1 MSKPIKP
8 LNNDELKKLAPSLFQ
23 EQPYHEVS
31 EKYHFIPTIEVVEQL
46 RDKNWYPVSVSEA
59 NVRDLDKDGFQ
70 QHYVRFQNFT
80 DLINPNANVVELLLF
95 NSHDRSKSFTIS
107 AGIYRYVCSN
117 GLVIADSVFDSYK
130 IKHLGDR
137 DNDVSNAVNKI
148 AQVKNRLLE
157 KVSKFENIILSND
170 EKQAFLQSAL
180 PLRYSQNLTLDNP
193 NELLAPL
200 RVEDTKDDLYTTLN
214 VLQENLLSS
223 KISGYNKDTGR
234 RFTSKEIT
242 SISKDVEINKGLWDI
257 AERIASIKDPT
268 YEVSLSSQS
277 SIAA

>member
-8 LNNDELKKLAPSLFQ
+8 LTNEELKAKAPSLFQ

-31 EKYHFIPTIEVVEQL
+31 DKYHFIPTIDIVENL
-46 RDKNWYPVSVSEA
+46 REQSWFPVSVSEA
-59 NVRDLDKDGFQ
+59 GVRDITKDGFQ
-70 QHYVRFQNFT
+70 QHYVRFQNFQ
-80 DLINPNANVVELLLF
+80 DLINPSGNVVELLLF
-95 NSHDRSKSFTIS
+95 NSHDSSKAFTIS
-107 AGIYRYVCSN
+107 AGIYRYICSN

-137 DNDVSNAVNKI
+137 NNDVENAVARITEVKPKLLSKI
-148 AQVKNRLLE
+148 A
-157 KVSKFENIILSND
+157 KFESIKLNKS
-170 EKQAFLQSAL
+170 EKEAFMQSAL
-180 PLRYSQNLTLDNP
+180 PLRFENHLELDNP
-193 NELLAPL
+193 NDLLNPL
-200 RVEDTKDDLYTTLN
+200 RAEDTKDDLYTTLN

-257 AERIASIKDPT
+257 AERIASIKD
-268 YEVSLSSQS
+268 SSYAL
-277 SIAA
+277 AAWGTIWN

>member
-8 LNNDELKKLAPSLFQ
+8 LTNEELKAKAPSLFQ

-31 EKYHFIPTIEVVEQL
+31 EKYHFIPTIDIVENL
-46 RDKNWYPVSVSEA
+46 REQSWFPVSVSEA
-59 NVRDLDKDGFQ
+59 GVRDISKDGFQ
-70 QHYVRFQNFT
+70 QHYVRFQNFQ
-80 DLINPNANVVELLLF
+80 DLINPSGNVVELLLF
-95 NSHDRSKSFTIS
+95 NSHDRSKAFTIS

-137 DNDVSNAVNKI
+137 NNDVENAVARITEVKPKLLSKI
-148 AQVKNRLLE
+148 A
-157 KVSKFENIILSND
+157 KFESIKLNKS
-170 EKQAFLQSAL
+170 EKEAFMQSAL
-180 PLRYSQNLTLDNP
+180 PLRFENHLELDNP
-193 NELLAPL
+193 NDLLNPL
-200 RVEDTKDDLYTTLN
+200 RTEDTKDDLYTTLN

-242 SISKDVEINKGLWDI
+242 SISKDVDINKGLWDI
-257 AERIASIKDPT
+257 AERIASIKDST
-268 YEVSLSSQS
+268 YAM
-277 SIAA
+277 AA